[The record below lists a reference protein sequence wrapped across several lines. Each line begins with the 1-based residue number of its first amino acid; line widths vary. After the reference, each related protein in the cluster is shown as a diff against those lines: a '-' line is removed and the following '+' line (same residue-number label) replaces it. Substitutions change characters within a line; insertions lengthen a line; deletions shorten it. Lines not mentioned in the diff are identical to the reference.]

1 VTRRLPASDAL
12 TPRDSREAVTWGVR
26 VTASWAARMLV
37 IGAAVYLLFR
47 LLGTFGVVT
56 VPVALALLGA
66 ALMSPLVGWMQR
78 IGIPRALATVITL
91 VGGIAVVAGVLTFV
105 VQAFITGLPELQD
118 KVGSSITDVQ
128 RWLIDGPFHLR
139 PDEITSAGDA
149 MTRGLRSHSDALT
162 TGAIS
167 TVGTVGELLT
177 GGLLTLFTL
186 IFFLHGGRQIWE
198 FVIRAVPPH
207 SRGVVDVAGHRGFA
221 SLVGYVRA
229 TVAVAGVDALG
240 IGIGLGVLQVPLAL
254 PLAALVFLGAFIPII
269 GAVLTGVVAVLVA
282 LVTKGFVVAL
292 IVAGIVLAV
301 QQLEGHVLQPLLL
314 GRAVALH
321 PVAVVLAIAAG
332 TVLGGILGALLA
344 VPTVAVLNAAVR
356 SLIASR
362 ELSDAKHIIASDPDH
377 AAPGTD
383 SHPEDTAR
391 RAEDATRRA
400 DAAPD

>member
-1 VTRRLPASDAL
+1 
-12 TPRDSREAVTWGVR
+12 
-26 VTASWAARMLV
+26 MLV

-47 LLGTFGVVT
+47 LFGTFGVVT
-56 VPVALALLGA
+56 VPVALALLGS

-139 PDEITSAGDA
+139 PDEITSVGDA
-149 MTRGLRSHSDALT
+149 MTRSLRSHSDALT

-177 GGLLTLFTL
+177 GALLTLFTL

-383 SHPEDTAR
+383 SRPEDTAR
-391 RAEDATRRA
+391 RDEDAARRA

>member
-1 VTRRLPASDAL
+1 
-12 TPRDSREAVTWGVR
+12 
-26 VTASWAARMLV
+26 MLI

-56 VPVALALLGA
+56 VPVALALLGS

-269 GAVLTGVVAVLVA
+269 GAVLTGIVAVLVA

-383 SHPEDTAR
+383 SHPEDTAP
-391 RAEDATRRA
+391 RAEHATRRA

>member
-1 VTRRLPASDAL
+1 
-12 TPRDSREAVTWGVR
+12 
-26 VTASWAARMLV
+26 MLV

-47 LLGTFGVVT
+47 LFGTFGVVT
-56 VPVALALLGA
+56 VPVALALLGS

-139 PDEITSAGDA
+139 PDEITSVGDA
-149 MTRGLRSHSDALT
+149 MTRSLRSHSDALT

-177 GGLLTLFTL
+177 GALLTLFTL

-383 SHPEDTAR
+383 SRPEDTAR
-391 RAEDATRRA
+391 RDEDAARRA
-400 DAAPD
+400 DAVPD